1 MRRHVPSVILPA
13 LCLMA
18 VLALPAFAG
27 DPPELR
33 SDIASLGDRVL
44 DAPAEDVDALAR
56 AVASLD
62 LAEARALVEKLRSRF
77 ASAPEGGATARAW
90 PRLTP
95 LDVGGDEDELPPV
108 DPDAPIVDV
117 TTRILDVDAALL
129 PQLLAL
135 GKPAEAATV
144 WLDEAAADK
153 LDELIRKH
161 ADGLTVVTAPRLA
174 TYDGQRAH
182 ISILN
187 QIAYVQDYEVEIS
200 NDVSVADPI
209 IGTLN
214 EGLVVDLRP
223 HVAADGKAITLEISV
238 TQAEVNRPIPEIQ
251 VAAGPSTVTLQVP
264 EMHVRQMRST
274 VTLSVGHVAMLVGE
288 GKTPDGGAATR
299 RVVIVRAG
307 LAR

>member
-1 MRRHVPSVILPA
+1 MRRHVPSVILSVLGLVA
-13 LCLMA
+13 L
-18 VLALPAFAG
+18 LALPAFAG
-27 DPPELR
+27 DPPAVR
-33 SDIASLGDRVL
+33 GDVASLGDRVI
-44 DAPAEDVDALAR
+44 DAPADDVEALAR

-62 LAEARALVEKLRSRF
+62 LAEARALVEQLRARF
-77 ASAPEGGATARAW
+77 AAAEDGGAGARPW
-90 PRLTP
+90 PRMTP
-95 LDVGGDEDELPPV
+95 LDLGGDEDELPPV

-135 GKPAEAATV
+135 GKPADGATL
-144 WLDEAAADK
+144 WLDQEASSK
-153 LDELIRKH
+153 LDELIKKH
-161 ADGLTVVTAPRLA
+161 AKGLTVVTAPRLA
-174 TYDGQRAH
+174 TYDGQRAN

-223 HVAADGKAITLEISV
+223 HVAADDKAITLEVSV
-238 TQAEVNRPIPEIQ
+238 TEAEVNRPIPEIQ

-274 VTLSVGHVAMLVGE
+274 VTLADGHAAMLVGE
-288 GKTPDGGAATR
+288 GNSPEGGAATR

>member
-1 MRRHVPSVILPA
+1 MRRHVPSVILPV
-13 LCLMA
+13 LCL
-18 VLALPAFAG
+18 VALVAMPAFAG
-27 DPPELR
+27 DPPEIR
-33 SDIASLGDRVL
+33 SDVASLGDRVL

-56 AVASLD
+56 AVAALD
-62 LAEARALVEKLRSRF
+62 LAEARALVERLRARF
-77 ASAPEGGATARAW
+77 DDKGGDSLARPW

-95 LDVGGDEDELPPV
+95 LDVAGGEDELPPV
-108 DPDAPIVDV
+108 NPDAPIVDV
-117 TTRILDVDAALL
+117 TTRVLDVEASLL

-135 GKPAEAATV
+135 GKPVDGAAV
-144 WLDEAAADK
+144 WLDEAAAAK
-153 LDELIRKH
+153 LEALITKQGK
-161 ADGLTVVTAPRLA
+161 GLNMITAPRLA
-174 TYDGQRAH
+174 TYDGQRAN

-187 QIAYVQDYEVEIS
+187 QIAYVQDYDVEIS
-200 NDVSVADPI
+200 NDVSIADPI

-223 HVAADGKAITLEISV
+223 HVDEGGKHITLEISV
-238 TQAEVNRPIPEIQ
+238 TEAEVNRPIPEIQ

-274 VTLSVGHVAMLVGE
+274 VKLPVGGQALLVGE
-288 GKTPDGGAATR
+288 GKAPEGGEATR

>member
-1 MRRHVPSVILPA
+1 MRRHVPSVILPV
-13 LCLMA
+13 LCL
-18 VLALPAFAG
+18 VALVAMPAFAG
-27 DPPELR
+27 DPPEIR
-33 SDIASLGDRVL
+33 SDVASLGDRVL
-44 DAPAEDVDALAR
+44 DAPADDVDALAR
-56 AVASLD
+56 AVAALE
-62 LAEARALVEKLRSRF
+62 LGEARALVERLRARF
-77 ASAPEGGATARAW
+77 ADKDGGTPARPW

-95 LDVGGDEDELPPV
+95 LDVASDDDALPPV

-117 TTRILDVDAALL
+117 TTRVLDVEASLL

-135 GKPAEAATV
+135 GKPVDGAAV
-144 WLDEAAADK
+144 WLDEEAAAK
-153 LDELIRKH
+153 LEVLIAKEGK
-161 ADGLTVVTAPRLA
+161 GLNMITAPRLA
-174 TYDGQRAH
+174 TYDGQRAN

-187 QIAYVQDYEVEIS
+187 QIAYVQDYDVEIS
-200 NDVSVADPI
+200 NDVSIADPI

-223 HVAADGKAITLEISV
+223 HVDEGGKHITLEISV
-238 TQAEVNRPIPEIQ
+238 TEAEVNRPIPEIQ

-274 VTLSVGHVAMLVGE
+274 VKLPVGGQALLVGE
-288 GKTPDGGAATR
+288 GKSPEGGQATR

>member
-1 MRRHVPSVILPA
+1 MRRHVPSVILPV
-13 LCLMA
+13 LCL
-18 VLALPAFAG
+18 VALVAMPAFAG
-27 DPPELR
+27 DPPEIR
-33 SDIASLGDRVL
+33 SDVASLGDRVL
-44 DAPAEDVDALAR
+44 DAPADDVDALAR
-56 AVASLD
+56 AVAALE
-62 LAEARALVEKLRSRF
+62 LGEARALVERLRARF
-77 ASAPEGGATARAW
+77 ADKDDGAPARPW

-95 LDVGGDEDELPPV
+95 LEVSSDDDALPPV

-117 TTRILDVDAALL
+117 TTRVLDVEASLL

-135 GKPAEAATV
+135 GKPVDGAAV
-144 WLDEAAADK
+144 WLDEEAAAK
-153 LDELIRKH
+153 LEVLIAKEGK
-161 ADGLTVVTAPRLA
+161 GLNMITAPRLA
-174 TYDGQRAH
+174 TYDGQRAN

-187 QIAYVQDYEVEIS
+187 QIAYVQDYDVEIS
-200 NDVSVADPI
+200 NDVSIADPI

-223 HVAADGKAITLEISV
+223 HVDEGGKHITLEISV
-238 TQAEVNRPIPEIQ
+238 TEAEVNRPIPEIQ

-274 VTLSVGHVAMLVGE
+274 VKLPVGGQALLVGE
-288 GKTPDGGAATR
+288 GKSPEGGQATR